1 MSSLR
6 FVDAKHGKRGVTV
19 PTRASAGRALSGQE
33 GLSADRLFAELDH
46 RPITGDPGGSTVEV
60 ISIHVT
66 HDAGAWVQM
75 EVAGESNEGV
85 ILHLPHSTTVDQA
98 IAALNAWGQIARE
111 SRPMCIDVPAPGA
124 ARQTRAKQAD
134 PHPVRIEWAS
144 DPRRI

>member
-1 MSSLR
+1 M
-6 FVDAKHGKRGVTV
+6 ANGE
-19 PTRASAGRALSGQE
+19 AAGRALSDE

-46 RPITGDPGGSTVEV
+46 HPLTGDPDGSTVEV

-66 HDAGAWVQM
+66 QDEGAWVQI
-75 EVAGESNEGV
+75 EVAGEPKQGA

-111 SRPMCIDVPAPGA
+111 QRPRCIDVTPTGA
-124 ARQTRAKQAD
+124 VELTPPRHA
-134 PHPVRIEWAS
+134 HPQVVRLEWAA